1 MGVQLPMKNQI
12 ERLAVLMVLAYA
24 VVQVVSPTF
33 FSHAVSLMASA
44 VWGS

>member
-1 MGVQLPMKNQI
+1 MKKTI
-12 ERLAVLMVLAYA
+12 GWLAAVTVLAYT

-33 FSHAVSLMASA
+33 FSHAVSLIASA